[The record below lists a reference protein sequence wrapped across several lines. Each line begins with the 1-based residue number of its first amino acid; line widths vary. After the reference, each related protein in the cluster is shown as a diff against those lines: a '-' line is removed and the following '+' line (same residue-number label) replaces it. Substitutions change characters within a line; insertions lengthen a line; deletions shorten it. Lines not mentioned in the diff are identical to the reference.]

1 MYRAAA
7 IAAAFLIF
15 LLVGPWVLLL
25 AVAALFVPRVR
36 RWLRPERRWRVA
48 GITAGALA
56 LLAGL
61 VVVIP
66 DGWLPIPP
74 GPGLLVTPDYVG
86 RAALTRPV
94 TGVEVPQHPHLSRNG
109 TSSMHN
115 DAWATDSYDGA
126 GPTGDR
132 PDVESAWFGVEECAT
147 LAFDSHDRIVALC
160 GDLEGPTLRI
170 LDAETMRPIETK
182 DLPDRPDVE
191 GKRAWENLC
200 GGAYLY
206 LDEHDRA
213 VLATT
218 DRRILAI
225 ATSDADG
232 EPDLTVD
239 ATYDVSDVVPDDDC
253 LIALMPDW
261 DGNIWFETSDGR
273 VGMVDPESGDAQV
286 LDLDEE
292 IANSFAVD
300 EQGVYVVTVEALYR
314 LSLDGTGKPQ
324 ADWRT
329 EYDRGT
335 TQKPGQLSRGSGTT
349 PTLLPDGL
357 VAITDNADQRMNV
370 LFLRRDSGQEVCA
383 APVFA
388 DDGSATDNSLVAV
401 GPAGVVAE
409 NNYGYSSPLS
419 TALGRATAPGLARVD
434 VVEGECQVTWT
445 NSDVAAPTSVAK
457 ASLET
462 GLVYAYTKRPTW
474 WGVSAWYLTALDIR
488 TGRHV
493 FSVRTGTGTLM
504 NNHYAAI
511 TLGPD
516 GSAYIAT
523 LGGMVRV
530 KDRE

>member
-7 IAAAFLIF
+7 IAAVFLIF
-15 LLVGPWVLLL
+15 LVVGPWVLLL
-25 AVAALFVPRVR
+25 AVAALSVPRVR
-36 RWLRPERRWRVA
+36 RWLRPERPWRVA

-94 TGVEVPQHPHLSRNG
+94 TGVEVPQHPHLARNG

-132 PDVESAWFGVEECAT
+132 PDVDSAWFGVEECAT

-182 DLPDRPDVE
+182 DLPDRPDVD

-200 GGAYLY
+200 GGAYFY

-225 ATSDADG
+225 ATSDAGG

-273 VGMVDPESGDAQV
+273 VGTVDPESGDAQV

-314 LSLDGTGKPQ
+314 LSARRDRQAAGRLAQGVRPRQPPRSPASSAGAAAPRRRCCPTG
-324 ADWRT
+324 W
-329 EYDRGT
+329 
-335 TQKPGQLSRGSGTT
+335 SRSPTT
-349 PTLLPDGL
+349 PT
-357 VAITDNADQRMNV
+357 
-370 LFLRRDSGQEVCA
+370 SG
-383 APVFA
+383 
-388 DDGSATDNSLVAV
+388 
-401 GPAGVVAE
+401 
-409 NNYGYSSPLS
+409 
-419 TALGRATAPGLARVD
+419 
-434 VVEGECQVTWT
+434 
-445 NSDVAAPTSVAK
+445 
-457 ASLET
+457 
-462 GLVYAYTKRPTW
+462 
-474 WGVSAWYLTALDIR
+474 
-488 TGRHV
+488 
-493 FSVRTGTGTLM
+493 
-504 NNHYAAI
+504 
-511 TLGPD
+511 
-516 GSAYIAT
+516 
-523 LGGMVRV
+523 
-530 KDRE
+530 